1 MSQSLATAG
10 TYLVQTVFG
19 LYLLAILLRFLL
31 QIARADF
38 YNPICQMIVKITNP
52 ALRPLRRIIPGLGG
66 LDVSAL
72 VLALIVQATGIFL
85 ILMLHGY
92 GLPNIL
98 LVLAWS
104 LTGMLALV
112 LNIYF
117 FTLIAV
123 IILSWV
129 APQTRHPAALLIFQ
143 LVEPVMRPM
152 RRIIPSLGGL
162 DLSPIFIFIAINL
175 IKILVIGNLTQIL
188 SIPQGLMLGL

>member
-10 TYLVQTVFG
+10 TYLVQTLFG

-52 ALRPLRRIIPGLGG
+52 ALRPLRRIIPGIGG
-66 LDVSAL
+66 LDISAL
-72 VLALIVQATGIFL
+72 VLGLIVQAVGISL
-85 ILMLHGY
+85 ILMLHGF
-92 GLPNIL
+92 GLPNVL
-98 LVLAWS
+98 LLLGWS

-117 FTLIAV
+117 FALIVV

-129 APQTRHPAALLIFQ
+129 APQTRHPAAVLIFQ
-143 LVEPVMRPM
+143 LVEPIMLPV
-152 RRIIPSLGGL
+152 RRLIPSLGGL

-175 IKILVIGNLTQIL
+175 IKILVIGNLAAML
-188 SIPQGLMLGL
+188 RIPQGLMLGL